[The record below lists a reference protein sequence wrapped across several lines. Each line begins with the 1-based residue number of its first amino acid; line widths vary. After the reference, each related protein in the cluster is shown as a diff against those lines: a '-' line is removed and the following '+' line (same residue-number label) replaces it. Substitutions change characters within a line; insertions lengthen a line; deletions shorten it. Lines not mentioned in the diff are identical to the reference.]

1 MPHNT
6 MRRSV
11 VRVMADGLFLPLV
24 LIYALA
30 AAAFG
35 CSGSV
40 SINSGTDDP
49 NRAHGVY
56 RTPGVFQ
63 ESESRAFFGY
73 WLNGDSNI
81 TVAQGEALRDAIGL
95 IRNTATV
102 TIVPGSILYEENAVE
117 LGTGRTITISI
128 SGTWSYQSSTQ
139 IRVNWGSTF
148 VTQSGFPSGP
158 PYQVAN
164 SGTRI
169 EGPQSND
176 IVFSNSNWTSL
187 RNIGPGPLD
196 GIVTR
201 VN

>member
-1 MPHNT
+1 MH
-6 MRRSV
+6 RSV
-11 VRVMADGLFLPLV
+11 VRVMADGLFLPLA
-24 LIYALA
+24 LIFALA

-35 CSGSV
+35 CSGNV

-56 RTPGVFQ
+56 RTSEVFP
-63 ESESRAFFGY
+63 ETESRAFFGY
-73 WLNGDSNI
+73 WLNGDNNI

-95 IRNTATV
+95 LRNTATV

-117 LGTGRTITISI
+117 LGTGRAITVSI
-128 SGTWSYQSSTQ
+128 SGTWSYQTSTR

-148 VTQSGFPSGP
+148 VTQSTFPSSP

-176 IVFSNSNWTSL
+176 VIFSNSNWTTL

-196 GIVTR
+196 GTLSR